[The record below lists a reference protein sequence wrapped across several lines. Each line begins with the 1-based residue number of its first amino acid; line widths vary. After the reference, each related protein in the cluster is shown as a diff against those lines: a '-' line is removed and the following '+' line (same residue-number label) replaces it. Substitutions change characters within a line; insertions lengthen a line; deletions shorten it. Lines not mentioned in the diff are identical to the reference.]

1 MQQRNSLSLPNGVA
15 FVADHETHACSRE
28 KTHYQL
34 ENLVGIHALFNF
46 QMNFGIEMINCTLHL
61 RRLVP
66 GVNHPCI
73 EAARSME
80 DRRWYVYSLT
90 LESHK
95 CDFGSPPRL

>member
-1 MQQRNSLSLPNGVA
+1 MLGQNSLSLPNGVA

-80 DRRWYVYSLT
+80 DGMLMV
-90 LESHK
+90 
-95 CDFGSPPRL
+95 